1 LYDRTQRRIE
11 KMTRRACLERTEW
24 GQVNFMALSL
34 QLARDDLVADEASN
48 FSGLRVAMSAAAR
61 SVDEALTQLLPQ
73 PHGLHA
79 RVHEAMRYAV
89 FAGGKRLRPFL
100 VLSCAKLFDVDPEQ
114 ALRVGAAIEAMHTY
128 SLVHDD
134 LPCMDDDDLRRGRP
148 TVHVAFDEATA
159 VLAGDALLTFAFEIL
174 SDHATHPSPEVRC
187 RLTSKLAEAAGS
199 NGMIGGQMI
208 DMQAT
213 ERPLDDGSIVTLQ
226 RMKTGALFDFCCQ
239 AGAILGEADAE
250 HCNRLRDYARDL
262 GLVFQIT
269 DDLLD
274 VLGTPE
280 KTGKSVGKD
289 KDQGKATLISVYGV
303 EGARRE
309 AEKLVQRAVAA
320 LAPYEAKTSDLCA
333 LALFLLDRES

>member
-1 LYDRTQRRIE
+1 
-11 KMTRRACLERTEW
+11 
-24 GQVNFMALSL
+24 MALSL
-34 QLARDDLVADEASN
+34 QLARDDLAADGAN
-48 FSGLRVAMSAAAR
+48 KFSELRVAMSTAAR
-61 SVDEALTQLLPQ
+61 AVDEALKQLLPT

-174 SDHATHPSPEVRC
+174 SDHATHPSAEVRC

-289 KDQGKATLISVYGV
+289 KDQGKATLVSVYGV

-320 LAPYEAKTSDLCA
+320 LAPYGAKTIELRA